1 MNFEITVK
9 YTDRLLFKM
18 IISEGLSKHIC
29 FLVYSS
35 EFLDRNYKC
44 DIIRQCLHWRCSI
57 VLLSG
62 LELGQQTAIVALVQP
77 QGLLSSV
84 VEVKVVLLL

>member
-1 MNFEITVK
+1 MS
-9 YTDRLLFKM
+9 
-18 IISEGLSKHIC
+18 ISEGLSKYIW

-35 EFLDRNYKC
+35 EFLDRNYKS
-44 DIIRQCLHWRCSI
+44 DITRQCLHWRCSV

-62 LELGQQTAIVALVQP
+62 LEVGQQTAIVALVRP